1 MLELLEEMPNG
12 VPTEK
17 VKSYTYQLCKAIQWC
32 HCQDIIH
39 RGKERERE
47 KVRQTDRETDG
58 WTDKRKKEMRERERD
73 EIDHINWER
82 VQFFKNKLPEVLCI
96 KIHIHTLLVC
106 FGSSYQAIVF

>member
-47 KVRQTDRETDG
+47 TDRERKTDIE
-58 WTDKRKKEMRERERD
+58 KRNGRKREM
-73 EIDHINWER
+73 
-82 VQFFKNKLPEVLCI
+82 KLI
-96 KIHIHTLLVC
+96 T
-106 FGSSYQAIVF
+106 

>member
-39 RGKERERE
+39 RGKERETERE
-47 KVRQTDRETDG
+47 RETDIE
-58 WTDKRKKEMRERERD
+58 KRNGRKREM
-73 EIDHINWER
+73 
-82 VQFFKNKLPEVLCI
+82 KLI
-96 KIHIHTLLVC
+96 T
-106 FGSSYQAIVF
+106 

>member
-39 RGKERERE
+39 RGKESE
-47 KVRQTDRETDG
+47 RQTGRQRKRDRH
-58 WTDKRKKEMRERERD
+58 RKKKWEKERD

-82 VQFFKNKLPEVLCI
+82 VQFF
-96 KIHIHTLLVC
+96 
-106 FGSSYQAIVF
+106 

>member
-47 KVRQTDRETDG
+47 NRQTEKERQTL
-58 WTDKRKKEMRERERD
+58 KKEMGEREM
-73 EIDHINWER
+73 
-82 VQFFKNKLPEVLCI
+82 KLI
-96 KIHIHTLLVC
+96 T
-106 FGSSYQAIVF
+106 

>member
-47 KVRQTDRETDG
+47 TNRERETDIE
-58 WTDKRKKEMRERERD
+58 KRNGRKREM
-73 EIDHINWER
+73 
-82 VQFFKNKLPEVLCI
+82 KLI
-96 KIHIHTLLVC
+96 T
-106 FGSSYQAIVF
+106 

>member
-39 RGKERERE
+39 RGKERERDRQIE
-47 KVRQTDRETDG
+47 KETDIE
-58 WTDKRKKEMRERERD
+58 KRNGRKREM
-73 EIDHINWER
+73 
-82 VQFFKNKLPEVLCI
+82 KLI
-96 KIHIHTLLVC
+96 T
-106 FGSSYQAIVF
+106 